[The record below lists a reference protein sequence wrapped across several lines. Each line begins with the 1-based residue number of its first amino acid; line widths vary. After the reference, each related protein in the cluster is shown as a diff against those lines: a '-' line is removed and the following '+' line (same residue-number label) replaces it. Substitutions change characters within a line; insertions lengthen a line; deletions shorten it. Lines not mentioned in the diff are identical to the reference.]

1 VTILAAREGLPLQTP
16 ITSDAA
22 ALNGLIADV
31 MASVPRGV
39 RTLRD
44 PTRGG
49 LATAINELC
58 RSSGTG
64 AVLKE
69 SAIPITPAVNAACE
83 VLGVDPPY
91 LANEG
96 KLIAIVAPEVATDVL
111 ETMRAHPRGQSAS
124 IIGEVTDD
132 PNGFVQMETDFGGRR
147 MVDWLVGDPLPR
159 IC

>member
-1 VTILAAREGLPLQTP
+1 MTQPGAGLPRP
-16 ITSDAA
+16 
-22 ALNGLIADV
+22 
-31 MASVPRGV
+31 
-39 RTLRD
+39 
-44 PTRGG
+44 
-49 LATAINELC
+49 INELC

-83 VLGVDPPY
+83 VLGVDPLY

-96 KLIAIVAPEVATDVL
+96 KLIAIVAPDVAEAVL
-111 ETMRAHPRGQSAS
+111 QTMRAHPLGQSAA
-124 IIGEVTDD
+124 IIGTVTDD